1 MPSLAGTLRLA
12 DFGPEIVAQLPRGA
26 HGSALDNSLSDART
40 RDTRDAYAAAGGV
53 PAGIAVPLVK
63 GGRFVAAF
71 YVHQTEPR
79 RWTPGD
85 EWLLREVAERTW
97 AAVERARAEAAVRA
111 SEAQFRTVTQV
122 VPSMVWSAAPD
133 GTITYANEQ
142 WFRYCGLEP
151 EVNAT
156 DWPKAVLHPD
166 DRERCV
172 AAWRQALAT
181 GEDYE
186 IEVRNR
192 RHDGV
197 YRWFLTRARAL
208 RDARGEIVAWFG
220 ATTDIH
226 DRKAA
231 ETALRESEARLRDVV
246 DGATGYAMITLDA
259 ERRITGWN
267 PGAERLMGYAE
278 AEVLGQSGDMVFTAE
293 DRDAGQP
300 EREFR
305 SPAKRA
311 APRTSAGTSAR
322 TAAASGARG

>member
-1 MPSLAGTLRLA
+1 M
-12 DFGPEIVAQLPRGA
+12 
-26 HGSALDNSLSDART
+26 
-40 RDTRDAYAAAGGV
+40 
-53 PAGIAVPLVK
+53 
-63 GGRFVAAF
+63 
-71 YVHQTEPR
+71 
-79 RWTPGD
+79 
-85 EWLLREVAERTW
+85 
-97 AAVERARAEAAVRA
+97 
-111 SEAQFRTVTQV
+111 
-122 VPSMVWSAAPD
+122 
-133 GTITYANEQ
+133 
-142 WFRYCGLEP
+142 
-151 EVNAT
+151 
-156 DWPKAVLHPD
+156 LHPD

-186 IEVRNR
+186 IEVRNW

-246 DGATGYAMITLDA
+246 DGATEYAMITLDA

-293 DRDAGQP
+293 DPTPVSRSGSSGSPRRGPRRERALARAQGRQPLLGLGGDAAGQGRPAGARRQDLPRPQRGAGRRGAP
-300 EREFR
+300 EMLVSELNHRVRNTLAMVQAMAAR
-305 SPAKRA
+305 SF
-311 APRTSAGTSAR
+311 
-322 TAAASGARG
+322 AASAPPTRPGRA